1 MVVRDNNLPRQAEEY
16 TMGIG
21 YHMVEALIRESQHK
35 PIRGDVVLIGRQ
47 TVYFS
52 PESILDLL
60 NQHGIDVKDHQSAD
74 LETGGLSNL
83 NMPDR
88 PPAFDRD
95 SDIIDQMQTGLLP
108 KQYCANEA
116 EPAAALR

>member
-1 MVVRDNNLPRQAEEY
+1 
-16 TMGIG
+16 MGIG

-74 LETGGLSNL
+74 PETGGLSNL
-83 NMPDR
+83 NMPDFLGQKLVTLAR
-88 PPAFDRD
+88 SDR
-95 SDIIDQMQTGLLP
+95 S
-108 KQYCANEA
+108 
-116 EPAAALR
+116 AASFTSPGYDGHHRNCGKRT